1 MGWTSK
7 AASAS
12 AWAEDSLAGLGTQ
25 MGKLDEF
32 DECARET
39 RVTMRAVR
47 VFAVRVYRGGLERP

>member
-1 MGWTSK
+1 M
-7 AASAS
+7 
-12 AWAEDSLAGLGTQ
+12 AGLGTQ

-47 VFAVRVYRGGLERP
+47 VFAVRV